1 MKRLI
6 SLLLMVLLLTGCAF
20 SGNQMK
26 DPVTF
31 YYPRSTT
38 DSNVYDDFFAEG
50 VIGSEIRE
58 ASGYSDNLAQM
69 LTVYFKGPLD
79 QSLRSPYPFGCGILK
94 MQQTDAELTLM
105 LNPFL
110 AEKSDL
116 EITLACACLAKTCF
130 ELTDV
135 DTIRIESR
143 NLEDKL
149 LFSRTFTGENLFLYD
164 DYNQPVNNAEN
175 TQ

>member
-105 LNPFL
+105 LYPFL
-110 AEKSDL
+110 AE
-116 EITLACACLAKTCF
+116 
-130 ELTDV
+130 
-135 DTIRIESR
+135 
-143 NLEDKL
+143 
-149 LFSRTFTGENLFLYD
+149 
-164 DYNQPVNNAEN
+164 
-175 TQ
+175 